1 MCWSCGRIANAA
13 TGTSTRHPRTCL
25 SARTSAPD
33 AGTARRMSCTGSV
46 RTAAASSSG
55 APSARPACSKSTPH
69 RPSEL
74 SGQDALRHPPAD
86 PPIGEQE
93 PSRPA
98 SSPSGTGQVAHTSIV
113 GISATC
119 RILRSLINQC
129 RASRRGCLASAADLT
144 LAARPPHAGPRGQ
157 AQMSDRAPGGIDL
170 ANAVANNEP
179 GRARTTLER
188 PNRRGARRGGGDHP
202 LNELQKSI
210 LAATH
215 KLRSD
220 GHPTDA
226 P

>member
-13 TGTSTRHPRTCL
+13 TGTSTRHLRTCL
-25 SARTSAPD
+25 SARTSAPG
-33 AGTARRMSCTGSV
+33 AATARRTSCTGSV

-74 SGQDALRHPPAD
+74 SGQDALRHPSAD

-98 SSPSGTGQVAHTSIV
+98 SSPSGTGPCGRTSHRRYI
-113 GISATC
+113 GDIPNPAF
-119 RILRSLINQC
+119 LDQC
-129 RASRRGCLASAADLT
+129 RASRHGCPALAADLT
-144 LAARPPHAGPRGQ
+144 LAACPPHAGPRGQ
-157 AQMSDRAPGGIDL
+157 AQMSDRDPGGVDL

-188 PNRRGARRGGGDHP
+188 PNRRGAWQRTVWTTTAGSGR
-202 LNELQKSI
+202 
-210 LAATH
+210 T
-215 KLRSD
+215 
-220 GHPTDA
+220 
-226 P
+226 